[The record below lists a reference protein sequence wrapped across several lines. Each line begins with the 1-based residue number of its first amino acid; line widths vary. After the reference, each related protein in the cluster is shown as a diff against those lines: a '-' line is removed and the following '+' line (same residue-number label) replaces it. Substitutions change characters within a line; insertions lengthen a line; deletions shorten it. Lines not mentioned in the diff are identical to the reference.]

1 MKTIFKYT
9 LVMALALYVSACA
22 KPEEPTNAQLLQGEW
37 RLSSYVLNEEQ
48 REANYTDVSLMLE
61 RDNKFIFIEPNSR
74 TYAGIWEATETEL
87 TLTASS
93 GEVLVFTVVTLRD
106 DFLHI
111 TRTVTNPVAGDLE
124 FRYLY
129 KRVQGL

>member
-22 KPEEPTNAQLLQGEW
+22 KPEELTNAQVMPGEW
-37 RLSSYVLNEEQ
+37 RMSSYILNGELE
-48 REANYTDVSLMLE
+48 EANYTDVSLILE
-61 RDNKFIFIEPNSR
+61 RDNKFIFVEPNSR
-74 TYAGIWEATETEL
+74 TYAGTWEATETDL

-129 KRVQGL
+129 QRVQDL